1 MNRLPAD
8 NSNEMSFLI
17 LFLRQSVVCLIWS
30 ALLSLKKCVITAST
44 IFVHRPRREFIEY
57 MIRLYAGEQGI
68 FTRQLNLCTKLHNT
82 EPDICGT

>member
-1 MNRLPAD
+1 MHCALLWCIAFILGRKDTLIFHMNRLPAD

-17 LFLRQSVVCLIWS
+17 WFLRQSVVCLILS

-57 MIRLYAGEQGI
+57 MIRLYAGE
-68 FTRQLNLCTKLHNT
+68 
-82 EPDICGT
+82 